1 MKGTEH
7 FVNVFIAGL
16 IGTMQKES
24 IRVGEENNIKR
35 RSGVAG

>member
-16 IGTMQKES
+16 IGTMQKEI
-24 IRVGEENNIKR
+24 IRVGEKKY
-35 RSGVAG
+35 